1 MKYIHFDAML
11 RRSITTTII
20 IMTIIFS
27 FFPLCVAESQ
37 REGLDEFGLGSGQIQ
52 ITSDQLIA
60 DSEENSA
67 EFIGNV
73 RAVQKDT
80 TITSNRM
87 KIYFK
92 KSAKETK
99 EEPAPD
105 ALLKIVISGNVE
117 IKFDNRVAVTQ
128 EAVYIAEEKRLVLRG
143 PNTKITSGK
152 DTISGEKITYFR
164 DKGRIQVEG
173 GQGNR
178 VEALIYPGPKE

>member
-11 RRSITTTII
+11 RCWVSTVII
-20 IMTIIFS
+20 ILTILFL
-27 FFPLCVAESQ
+27 FLPPAAADSQ
-37 REGLDEFGLGSGQIQ
+37 DKTLNEFGLGSGQIQ

-67 EFIGNV
+67 EFSGNV
-73 RAVQKDT
+73 KAVQKDT
-80 TITSNRM
+80 IITSDRM

-92 KSAKETK
+92 KSAKETND
-99 EEPAPD
+99 EPAPD
-105 ALLKIVISGNVE
+105 ALIKIVISGDVE

-128 EAVYIAEEKRLVLRG
+128 EAVYIAEEKRLVLTG

-152 DTISGEKITYFR
+152 DTISGEKITYYR

-178 VEALIYPGPKE
+178 VEAIIYPGPKE